1 MNCFEEIAYKLST
14 LTGAE
19 LAFFI
24 IAQIVGVINTVLAV
38 VIGQVRKKRTALIIM
53 TLMNVLMLVSELLL
67 KAWTAAVLCAV
78 AAVVSLIVF
87 FIREKGERVPGWF
100 IALSALLFAGSTL
113 LSFPGASG
121 LLGGKTDLAGFAA
134 GVREL
139 GALRVCG
146 ELLPV
151 IGSMTCLWGIAA
163 PKPSVYRVA
172 MLLNGVIWL
181 LHDLYVMNY
190 GIAITHIL
198 QIGSYIVG
206 IIRLDFLKRGEKKN
220 V

>member
-1 MNCFEEIAYKLST
+1 MNYFEEIAHKLST

-24 IAQIVGVINTVLAV
+24 IAQAVGVVNTVLAV

-53 TLMNVLMLVSELLL
+53 TLMNSFLLVSELLL
-67 KAWTAAVLCAV
+67 KAWTAVALCSV
-78 AAVVSLIVF
+78 AIVVSLIVF
-87 FIREKGERVPGWF
+87 FIQEKGKKVPGWF
-100 IALSALLFAGSTL
+100 IALSAVLFAGSTL
-113 LSFPGASG
+113 LSFPGMPA
-121 LLGGKTDLAGFAA
+121 LLGGGTDLAGFAA

-139 GALRVCG
+139 GAFRLCG

-151 IGSMTCLWGIAA
+151 IGSMTYLWGLAA

-172 MLLNGVIWL
+172 MLLNGFIWL
-181 LHDLYVMNY
+181 LHDFYVMNY

-198 QIGSYIVG
+198 QVGSYTVG
-206 IIRLDFLKRGEKKN
+206 IIRLDVLKRGEKKS